1 MASWSEVEQAAPELA
16 AKVRARFDASGLGY
30 LATLRRDGSP
40 RISGQET
47 LFWEGDLWLG
57 MMDRSRKQ
65 LDIERDP
72 RIAVHAANA
81 DKHVADGD
89 ARVSGRAVRV
99 TDGDTFARYR
109 AAFEGNTGQEP
120 PEEFPL
126 YRVDVTEVMHLRPV
140 VDHLLIEWWTPAAG
154 AQSVKRY

>member
-1 MASWSEVEQAAPELA
+1 VEAAAPELA

-47 LFWEGDLWLG
+47 LFWEGELWLG
-57 MMDRSRKQ
+57 MMDQSRKQ

-72 RIAVHAANA
+72 RIAIHAANA
-81 DKHVADGD
+81 DKNVAEGD
-89 ARVSGRAVRV
+89 ARVSGLAVRV
-99 TDGDTFARYR
+99 TDAATFARYR
-109 AAFEGNTGQEP
+109 EAFAGSTGQEP

-126 YRVDVTEVMHLRPV
+126 YRVEISEAMHLRPV
-140 VDHLLIEWWTPAAG
+140 VDHLLIEWWTPAKG